1 MKCKSS
7 SSDGSL
13 TIKLD
18 ISKAYDRVEWVF
30 LERVMLQMG
39 FSDDWVRRI
48 MSCITSVQFCFKL
61 NGSIFGN
68 LVPSWG
74 LRQGDPISPYLFL
87 ICADAFFSLLSRAE
101 CSNIANIIST
111 YERAS
116 SQKVNY
122 EKTQISFSKNVL
134 PSLRAEIASRL
145 TVTEVLHHDKY
156 LGLPNIMGR
165 LKKSI
170 FACIK
175 ERI

>member
-87 ICADAFFSLLSRAE
+87 ICADAFFSLLSRA
-101 CSNIANIIST
+101 
-111 YERAS
+111 
-116 SQKVNY
+116 V
-122 EKTQISFSKNVL
+122 
-134 PSLRAEIASRL
+134 RL
-145 TVTEVLHHDKY
+145 NDIHGVRVCRGAPAVSHLFFADDS
-156 LGLPNIMGR
+156 I
-165 LKKSI
+165 I
-170 FACIK
+170 FANVSCVGMLQYS
-175 ERI
+175 